1 MIRSRKARLSV
12 GIVLGVAALTAPLAA
27 LSGSASAAPAAAA
40 GSAVYHGTVGSA
52 KRLAQAASI
61 SSLPTVALKP
71 GVQGPRVLTP
81 IRFKGTSTVGAANAA
96 TAGATPLGDLNG
108 ASRAFNGLSDLDQ
121 ANLNGGVL
129 AGTVT
134 PPDQGLCVGRDTTLA
149 GSPKAVFEPI
159 NDAVRETSTS
169 GALLRSDASLAT
181 LFQDPFAEG
190 DVRCLYDAQTQS
202 FYFTEIGYPVAT
214 GPVVGAGDPLPFN
227 TVADVVVVNKNGA
240 AAYQFDTSLGGTCF
254 GDQPKTGFDNNA
266 LVIST
271 DEYCGAN
278 ETEIG
283 AIAVVIS
290 KPQLVA
296 QDSTVNDAV
305 VGPVSLAGNPVVG
318 MAPAIGTGSGTAY
331 FVNSVPFLP
340 DGSNNPV
347 GDTLGLW
354 TLTNSASVTTGSGS
368 VTLTSA
374 VLPSE
379 PYAFP
384 VLATSTGDGSV
395 TTVDGIPITSEAALN
410 PDDSRLSGPV
420 EVTRGFGGIQ
430 LWTALDAAVTPGGT
444 TTAQDAAAW
453 FRIDVGSQRVGKQ
466 GYVTAKGANLLY
478 PAIGAPQFGDPEM
491 VFTIT
496 SKKINPSA
504 AYTVLGSKKITTVAA
519 GTGPHLS
526 FADAPPFNS
535 PRWGDYSFAQ
545 VDPDGTGVWLA
556 TEYIPSAADQNP
568 LDNWGTYV
576 FEVKPFSFGY

>member
-27 LSGSASAAPAAAA
+27 LSGSASAAPSAAA

-61 SSLPTVALKP
+61 SSLPTVAFKL
-71 GVQGPRVLTP
+71 GTQGPRVLTP
-81 IRFKGTSTVGAANAA
+81 IRLKGTSTVGAANAA

-149 GSPKAVFEPI
+149 GRPKAVFEPI
-159 NDAVRETSTS
+159 NSAVRETSTS
-169 GALLRSDASLAT
+169 GALLRSDANLAT
-181 LFQDPFAEG
+181 LFQDPFAQG

-214 GPVVGAGDPLPFN
+214 GPVVPAGDPLPAN

-271 DEYCGAN
+271 DEYCGPN

-290 KPQLVA
+290 KPQLIA
-296 QDSTVNDAV
+296 QGTTVNDAV

-340 DGSNNPV
+340 NGSNNPV

-354 TLTNSASVTTGSGS
+354 TLTNSAAVTTGSGS

-384 VLATSTGDGSV
+384 VPATSTGNGSV

-453 FRIDVGSQRVGKQ
+453 FRIDVGKQRVGKQ

-496 SKKINPSA
+496 SKTINPSA